1 MQIDQDLHGLSNFN
15 IFFALI
21 EIKWAPLAKNFDKCP
36 TIRRNNTSP
45 AVLCTGADNNATFKR
60 VPKEDCKPE
69 KRTLPGS
76 SKSEA
81 RSPSRVPLVI
91 RPFKFLHPTHPS
103 RREEISARLHNAEYL
118 VPASQL
124 YLGQEQPIV
133 IISRASDSGK
143 WPEFV
148 ALATDRSCYP
158 VRSISTTLYQTGG
171 WLTRPGGGKCLDT
184 QCEVLSG
191 SVSFQF
197 LPSPRSRPLF
207 RVS

>member
-21 EIKWAPLAKNFDKCP
+21 EIKWTPLAKNFDKCP

-81 RSPSRVPLVI
+81 RSPSRVPFGYSPLQIPPPYSPFPKRRDISSLAQCRVSGTSEPALSGTRAANCNHLKSVRLGQMAGI
-91 RPFKFLHPTHPS
+91 RRPRYRSIVLPC
-103 RREEISARLHNAEYL
+103 AEYEHHSL
-118 VPASQL
+118 SNW
-124 YLGQEQPIV
+124 
-133 IISRASDSGK
+133 R
-143 WPEFV
+143 
-148 ALATDRSCYP
+148 LA
-158 VRSISTTLYQTGG
+158 
-171 WLTRPGGGKCLDT
+171 DT
-184 QCEVLSG
+184 ARRWKMFG
-191 SVSFQF
+191 HTM
-197 LPSPRSRPLF
+197 
-207 RVS
+207 